1 MVTRMMME
9 DMENGDDLDA
19 AELIQQIQRVLLAN
33 SFPKVKTHCQKSD
46 SLDCITKVCKC
57 LKFAAILPQLVIL
70 KHACPTTTTTTT
82 TTTPVTAPVLP
93 KRPQANT
100 LQRLLCTIHRQHTI
114 HKGEC
119 TIQKLIY
126 YQLMQ

>member
-1 MVTRMMME
+1 ME
-9 DMENGDDLDA
+9 DMENGDDLEA

-46 SLDCITKVCKC
+46 SHDCITKVCKC
-57 LKFAAILPQLVIL
+57 LKFAAILPQLLIL
-70 KHACPTTTTTTT
+70 KHACPTTTTT
-82 TTTPVTAPVLP
+82 PVTDPVLP
-93 KRPQANT
+93 KSPQANT

-114 HKGEC
+114 HKGEY

-126 YQLMQ
+126 YQLMR